1 MPREIGEIVGY
12 TPRERLNNFIHDI
25 VTQSKGIN
33 DVRMS
38 EDVERAMRELRSFMF
53 DKVYSNPIA
62 KCEEKK
68 AISLVITLYEHFMKH
83 TDELPKFFV
92 ELGLRGEPREMVVCD
107 YISSMTDRFA
117 IALYDELYVP
127 KFWMGQ

>member
-1 MPREIGEIVGY
+1 M
-12 TPRERLNNFIHDI
+12 
-25 VTQSKGIN
+25 TQSKGIN